1 MELRDLHRKK
11 DFLVSGLIFGGVMGF
26 RHLPL
31 AVKDVKKLSEIK
43 EIIDKEYLWAADDNA
58 LAIQPLP
65 ELYLRHG

>member
-1 MELRDLHRKK
+1 
-11 DFLVSGLIFGGVMGF
+11 MGF

-65 ELYLRHG
+65 GLYLRHG